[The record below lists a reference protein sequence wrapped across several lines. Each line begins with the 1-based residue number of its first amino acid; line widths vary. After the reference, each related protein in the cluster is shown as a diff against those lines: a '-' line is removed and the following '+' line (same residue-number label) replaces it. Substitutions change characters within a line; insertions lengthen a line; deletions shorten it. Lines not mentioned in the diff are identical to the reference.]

1 MQSVGKN
8 RFLGDQGPARYSM
21 EEMVLTLLKRAEYNR
36 DRNTHHTSPKTQRS
50 HHPSYSVYWVKYSF
64 PLSSNGMITVPCLE
78 FSVSMLFFPSSP
90 GTWYQ

>member
-50 HHPSYSVYWVKYSF
+50 HHPSYSV
-64 PLSSNGMITVPCLE
+64 
-78 FSVSMLFFPSSP
+78 
-90 GTWYQ
+90 